1 MKDRLKK
8 KLKTNNFNNHV
19 SRLQYVKELYAFYQ
33 KKINFKRNNLENTFV
48 IPVRPASAGRASWLN
63 FLPPR
68 HTKFN
73 TKELKGI

>member
-33 KKINFKRNNLENTFV
+33 KKINFKRNNLV
-48 IPVRPASAGRASWLN
+48 V
-63 FLPPR
+63 
-68 HTKFN
+68 K
-73 TKELKGI
+73 